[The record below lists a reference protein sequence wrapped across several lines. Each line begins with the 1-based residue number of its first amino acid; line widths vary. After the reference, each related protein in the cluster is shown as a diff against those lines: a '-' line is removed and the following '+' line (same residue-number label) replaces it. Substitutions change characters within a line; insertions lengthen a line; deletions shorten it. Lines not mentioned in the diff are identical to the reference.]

1 MENKINMRKINENK
15 QSLLSS
21 TLTVLGVRIEKADE
35 LSRRLNLKIEVENNK
50 LEADKRRIDWKN
62 NCQS

>member
-21 TLTVLGVRIEKADE
+21 TLIVLGVRMEKADE